1 MGEVLDVLQYT
12 SPKFKVLYPEYS
24 VGKKYLV
31 FKGGRASTKSWSI
44 ARALIDHAC
53 TYDGLRVVCGREIM
67 KSIAD
72 SSKKLLEDTIE
83 RAGKWS
89 EFKSTAG
96 YIENRRTGARFTF
109 MGLRDNPDSVKG
121 LEGTDIFWGDE
132 ADSFSQESL
141 DLLCPTMRK
150 KGCKV
155 IFSYNP
161 QLPTTP
167 IERLQH
173 DKADRTISVFINYL
187 EVLKYLPPEVVQEAE
202 ECRER
207 EPDKY
212 RWIWLGEYRSQ
223 SQKTF
228 IPLKYVTDA
237 WNRAPSRSDDGVV
250 AGLDIGLFHDRSV
263 MVIRQGYNLLYGHEW
278 RNVKNKELTQ
288 QVVGLC
294 MKWGV
299 QRLGIDA
306 VGQGYPVYQDLREEL
321 GEMAIPLN
329 TGVESRNR
337 KKYVRMRDEMWG
349 MEKDFLPQACFN
361 GVGTLEEW
369 TTDMTNIEYFYD
381 SKGRYSI
388 ESKRSYIGRGF
399 PSTDWADA
407 LGHSL
412 LVRPVRAAS
421 EQYEPKKPDAVLL
434 RRERN
439 DYGFSGDWMGI

>member
-1 MGEVLDVLQYT
+1 MGELVEVLQFT

-24 VGKKYLV
+24 KGKKYLV

-72 SSKKLLEDTIE
+72 SSKKLLEDTIT
-83 RAGKWS
+83 RAGKWG
-89 EFKSTAG
+89 EFKTTAS
-96 YIENRRTGARFTF
+96 YIENTRTNARFTF

-141 DLLCPTMRK
+141 DILCPTMRK
-150 KGCKV
+150 RGCKV
-155 IFSYNP
+155 VFSYNP

-167 IERLQH
+167 IEKLQEE
-173 DKADRTISVFINYL
+173 KSDRTVSVFINYL
-187 EVLKYLPPEVVQEAE
+187 EVLKYLPPEVVAEAE
-202 ECRER
+202 ECREK
-207 EPDKY
+207 EPEKY
-212 RWIWLGEYRSQ
+212 RWIWLGEFRSQ

-228 IPLKYVTDA
+228 VPLKYVLDA
-237 WNRAPSRSDDGVV
+237 WGRPVSRSTEGVV

-263 MVIRQGYNLLYGHEW
+263 MVVRQGLNLLYGHEW
-278 RNVKNKELTQ
+278 KNVDNKDLTQ
-288 QVVGLC
+288 QVIGLC
-294 MKWGV
+294 VKWGV

-306 VGQGYPVYQDLREEL
+306 VGQGYPVYQDLRSEL
-321 GEMAIPLN
+321 GEVAVPLN
-329 TGVESRNR
+329 TGNEAKNR

-349 MEKDFLPQACFN
+349 MEKEFLVGASLN
-361 GVGTLEEW
+361 GVGTLKDW
-369 TTDMTNIEYFYD
+369 TTDLTNIEYFYD
-381 SKGRYSI
+381 NKGRYSI

-399 PSTDWADA
+399 SSTDWADA

-412 LVRPVRAAS
+412 LVRPVKDAGDFVPAGR
-421 EQYEPKKPDAVLL
+421 PDGVLIS
-434 RRERN
+434 RN
-439 DYGFSGDWMGI
+439 RYGDYPGDWMGI

>member
-1 MGEVLDVLQYT
+1 MGELVEVLQFT

-24 VGKKYLV
+24 KGKKYLV

-72 SSKKLLEDTIE
+72 SSKKLLEDTIT
-83 RAGKWS
+83 RAGKWG
-89 EFKSTAG
+89 EFKTTAS
-96 YIENRRTGARFTF
+96 YIENTRTKARFTF

-141 DLLCPTMRK
+141 DILCPTMRK
-150 KGCKV
+150 RGCKV
-155 IFSYNP
+155 VFSYNP

-167 IERLQH
+167 IEKLQEE
-173 DKADRTISVFINYL
+173 KSDRTVSVFINYL
-187 EVLKYLPPEVVQEAE
+187 EVLKYLPPEVVAEAE
-202 ECRER
+202 ECREK
-207 EPDKY
+207 EPEKY
-212 RWIWLGEYRSQ
+212 RWIWLGEFRSQ

-228 IPLKYVTDA
+228 VPLKYVLDA
-237 WNRAPSRSDDGVV
+237 WSRPVSRSTEGVV

-263 MVIRQGYNLLYGHEW
+263 MVVRQGLNLLYGHEW
-278 RNVKNKELTQ
+278 KNVDNKDLTQ
-288 QVVGLC
+288 QVIGLC
-294 MKWGV
+294 VKWGV

-306 VGQGYPVYQDLREEL
+306 VGQGYPVYQDLRSEL
-321 GEMAIPLN
+321 GEVAVPLN
-329 TGVESRNR
+329 TGNEAKNR

-349 MEKDFLPQACFN
+349 MEKEFLVGASLN
-361 GVGTLEEW
+361 GVGTLKDW
-369 TTDMTNIEYFYD
+369 TTDLTNIEYFYD
-381 SKGRYSI
+381 NKGRYSI

-399 PSTDWADA
+399 SSTDWADA

-412 LVRPVRAAS
+412 LVGPVKDAGDFVPAGRPDS
-421 EQYEPKKPDAVLL
+421 VLIS
-434 RRERN
+434 RN
-439 DYGFSGDWMGI
+439 RYGDYPGDWMGI